1 MACGW
6 TKSNFLNRLALFIG
20 VDHANRLR
28 GLLLPGSLAFG
39 RELLLSLATAIRH
52 SFVAAWFVFVA
63 FGILNFGKP
72 HSVWLLG
79 AACAYLGISFLN
91 ARFVER
97 TIADSPSIE
106 RVQKTFLRSFV
117 LIILQA
123 LILGL
128 MPWLIGSSM
137 TAYGELLTT
146 LIVIGYCLLFA
157 VMHSVFPL
165 SVLSFSLINCVSVS
179 TYWISTHYDFKWPMA
194 FLTIVFFGFL
204 FIVTLNFGRVLRRAL
219 SLQIERD
226 EARLRAEDA
235 ARGLEEALANL
246 KRVNLEKLRSFG
258 AANHDLRQ
266 PISAISLFVG
276 VLQRKLKRRIGDDAE
291 IKDLIDKVDRNL
303 ATLDVIVGS
312 LSDLTSLET
321 GGFSVRPEVFDLREL
336 AEELVGEFE
345 GQSEANGTTLQ
356 VLVPVLNLFSDPR
369 MLARII
375 RNALDNA
382 IKYAGGRPVIVSIVE
397 ESAAMYFSIRDFG
410 PGIPEALRGRVIDAF
425 IQLDNPE
432 RDRKKGYGLGLSIAK
447 RMADALGSHI
457 ELHEPEGGG
466 LEFLVEIGSL
476 VSGQPGVEV
485 QRSPKHTGGFETMT
499 QNLRRLSIVV
509 VDDDDDVR
517 LGLEALFEAWG
528 QKVRGFSNIEQ
539 TSIHLST
546 LSDAEQP
553 DHIFVDNWLP
563 DGRGVDALTT
573 FRAYSPNSCLTLL
586 TGDTDAK
593 TLSHATELDV
603 KVLLKPV
610 TAERLAQLLQSTHTS
625 MMS

>member
-6 TKSNFLNRLALFIG
+6 AKSTPLKRLALFIG
-20 VDHANRLR
+20 VDQVNRLR
-28 GLLLPGSLAFG
+28 GLLFPGSLPLG

-52 SFVAAWFVFVA
+52 SFVAAWFVFAA
-63 FGILNFGKP
+63 FGILNFDKP
-72 HSVWLLG
+72 HTIWLLV
-79 AACAYLGISFLN
+79 AACAYLGIAYFN
-91 ARFVER
+91 ARIVER
-97 TIADSPSIE
+97 TILDNPGIE
-106 RVQKTFLRSFV
+106 RIHKTFSRSFA
-117 LIILQA
+117 LLTLQA
-123 LILGL
+123 LIMGL

-137 TAYGELLTT
+137 TAYAELLTT

-165 SVLSFSLINCVSVS
+165 TVLAFSFINCVFVS
-179 TYWISTHYDFKWPMA
+179 AYWISTHYDFKWPMA
-194 FLTIVFFGFL
+194 FLTLVFFGFL
-204 FIVTLNFGRVLRRAL
+204 FIVTLNFGRVLRKAL

-235 ARGLEEALANL
+235 AHGLEEALANL

-321 GGFSVRPEVFDLREL
+321 GGFSVRPELFEL
-336 AEELVGEFE
+336 HELVQELVAEFE
-345 GQSEANGTTLQ
+345 GQSDANGTRVQ

-382 IKYAGGRPVIVSIVE
+382 IKYAGGRPVIVAIIE
-397 ESAAMYFSIRDFG
+397 EPSARYLSVRDFG
-410 PGIPEALRGRVIDAF
+410 PGIPEAMRARVIDAY

-457 ELHEPEGGG
+457 ELREPEGGG

-476 VSGQPGVEV
+476 VSSQASLEV
-485 QRSPKHTGGFETMT
+485 RHLPKLGGGFEVMS
-499 QNLRRLSIVV
+499 QSLRRLSIVV

-517 LGLEALFEAWG
+517 LGLEALFETWG

-539 TSIHLST
+539 TTCHLSS
-546 LSDAEQP
+546 LGAADHP
-553 DHIFVDNWLP
+553 DHIFIDNWLP
-563 DGRGVDALTT
+563 DGRGIDAVNT
-573 FRAYSPNSCLTLL
+573 FRLHSPHARLTLL

-593 TLSHATELDV
+593 TLSRATELDV

-610 TAERLAQLLQSTHTS
+610 TAERLAQLLQSTYAL
-625 MMS
+625 